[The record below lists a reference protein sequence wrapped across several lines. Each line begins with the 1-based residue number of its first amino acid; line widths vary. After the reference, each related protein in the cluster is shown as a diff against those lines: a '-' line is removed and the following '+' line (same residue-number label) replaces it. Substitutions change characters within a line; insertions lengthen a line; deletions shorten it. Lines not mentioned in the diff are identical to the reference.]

1 MPIPLLI
8 AVSREPELLAVC
20 LEGLRWCD
28 LEGFRPIV
36 VVNNSQGDNATR
48 ETLEF
53 VRALRWPEAFVYDG
67 PRAPQSNG
75 LGAALRAACVAFPAD
90 RYVKIDADMFPL
102 RRDSLR
108 RLVAE
113 TEAAGQDLG
122 TGLANVN
129 GTSASRLLAQ
139 LGESWPELQRD
150 RLRYA
155 DVDLQARLWRLSL
168 ERWPELLAWPELA
181 TETRRRADEYLVNTN
196 VVTWSRAW
204 LERRIAPEDWL
215 LRGEDELVFN
225 IHHEGDQPTIA
236 VVSSVLLL
244 HWGYSGCKHLIDPLF
259 PEVVA
264 RLRALWSTSDANRLY
279 PCSR

>member
-20 LEGLRWCD
+20 LEGLRWSD
-28 LEGFRPIV
+28 LEGFRPVV
-36 VVNNSQGDNATR
+36 VVNNSQGDNASR
-48 ETLEF
+48 ATLEL
-53 VRALRWPEAFVYDG
+53 VRGLALPEVFVYEG
-67 PRAPQSNG
+67 PRAPHSNG
-75 LGAALRAACVAFPAD
+75 LGAALRAACLAFPAE
-90 RYVKIDADMFPL
+90 RYAKIDADMFPL
-102 RRDSLR
+102 RRDWLR

-113 TEAAGQDLG
+113 TESAGQEIG

-139 LGESWPELQRD
+139 LGESWPELVE
-150 RLRYA
+150 RLRYS
-155 DVDLQARLWRLSL
+155 DVELQARLWRLSL

-181 TETRRRADEYLVNTN
+181 TETRRRGDEYLVNTN

-204 LERRIAPEDWL
+204 LERRIALEDWL

-236 VVSSVLLL
+236 VVPSVLLL

-259 PEVVA
+259 PDVCA
-264 RLRALWSTSDANRLY
+264 RLRALWSPPDANRLY
-279 PCSR
+279 PRPR